1 MKWRCNIINPII
13 YLSIIKEII
22 NLLVFSQCY
31 MYENWRIR
39 TRIKNWYDN
48 FFVERHW
55 HLLQLLLHR
64 NLAMKTQQRTFWCC
78 RKEIVGGKNQ
88 DVNRSNDFNEHE
100 SVMPLGLP
108 VGSLQNENNLL
119 IRLKTDQLG
128 SRRHSDS
135 QVNEEN
141 HRVSS
146 RKMKER
152 WDNGVHAFLFGWKG
166 CI

>member
-1 MKWRCNIINPII
+1 
-13 YLSIIKEII
+13 
-22 NLLVFSQCY
+22 
-31 MYENWRIR
+31 
-39 TRIKNWYDN
+39 
-48 FFVERHW
+48 
-55 HLLQLLLHR
+55 
-64 NLAMKTQQRTFWCC
+64 
-78 RKEIVGGKNQ
+78 
-88 DVNRSNDFNEHE
+88 VNRSNDFNEHE

-108 VGSLQNENNLL
+108 VGSLQNENKLL

-152 WDNGVHAFLFGWKG
+152 
-166 CI
+166 